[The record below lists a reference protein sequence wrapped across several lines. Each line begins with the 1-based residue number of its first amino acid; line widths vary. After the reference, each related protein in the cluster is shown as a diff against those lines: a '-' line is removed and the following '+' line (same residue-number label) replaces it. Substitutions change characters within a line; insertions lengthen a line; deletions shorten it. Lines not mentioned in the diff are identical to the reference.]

1 MIRNVNYLN
10 ESQEVAKVSISPKFI
25 KLFIGILIL
34 TFSWSLM
41 IPLFAGPDEHSN
53 FIKSAAVV
61 RGELTGMD
69 IPATPTMSYW
79 STYVDID
86 PLFGT
91 ALAVPSCFIFAS
103 EKPACDVPIGSIPTT
118 DAKAWTQMGRY
129 PPISFAIAGLG
140 TVFGANDL
148 STFASRFAIGLTCA
162 FFLAAA
168 IYSRQKRDQ
177 TSIGFLAAIT
187 PGVLFISSMNSPSGT
202 EICSAIAIWTLLP
215 LLLSGNH
222 ISKFEMFVLGSAGI
236 LLTGSRP
243 LGFVM
248 FAIILTISAFLNWN
262 YRQHWKSILQH
273 RFFLISQAVFFVFSI
288 FWFRYI
294 YSFQTGEKVVDGM
307 RAISRERQI
316 LTVFSHI
323 PNVIEQAFG
332 NYGWLDSPSP
342 QLATYLGLGF
352 ILFVIGKFW
361 GSNENRAKFAMLLIL
376 GTTLVFCFLI
386 DLQMYSML
394 RAFGLQG
401 RHIMPLLVGIPILVT
416 QGSLYKARTE
426 YWAGGLWAVLMIW
439 CGMSALRRYSV
450 GINGQNALEMF
461 RDPTRSPGIGL
472 KFSLLLLVSATA
484 IATFFIVR
492 VVNQTQD
499 NSI

>member
-1 MIRNVNYLN
+1 MSVNSNFL
-10 ESQEVAKVSISPKFI
+10 
-25 KLFIGILIL
+25 KLFTGISLLI
-34 TFSWSLM
+34 FSWSLM

-61 RGELTGMD
+61 RGEITGLNID
-69 IPATPTMSYW
+69 ATPTMSYW

-86 PLFGT
+86 PKFGT

-103 EKPACDVPIGSIPTT
+103 EKPACDVPVGSIPVT
-118 DAKAWTQMGRY
+118 DAIPWTQMGRY
-129 PPISFAIAGLG
+129 PPISFAIAGMG
-140 TVFGANDL
+140 TVFGATDL
-148 STFASRFAIGLTCA
+148 SAFASRFAIGLTCA

-168 IYSRQKRDQ
+168 IYSRQKRNQ
-177 TSIGFLAAIT
+177 TSLGFLAAIT
-187 PGVLFISSMNSPSGT
+187 PGVVFISSMNSPSGT

-215 LLLSGNH
+215 LLLSSNQ
-222 ISKFEMFVLGSAGI
+222 ISKFEMFALGSAGI

-248 FAIILTISAFLNWN
+248 SSVVLSLSVFLNWDN
-262 YRQHWKSILQH
+262 CRHWRAILQH
-273 RFFLISQAVFFVFSI
+273 RFFLISQTVFFIFSI
-288 FWFRYI
+288 FWFTYV

-307 RAISRERQI
+307 RAISREKQL

-323 PNVIEQAFG
+323 PNVVEQAFG

-342 QLATYLGLGF
+342 QLATYLGFGF

-361 GSNENRAKFAMLLIL
+361 GSNENRAKFSMLLIL

-439 CGMSALRRYSV
+439 CGISALRRYSV

-461 RDPTRSPGIGL
+461 RDPTWSPRIGL
-472 KFSLLLLVSATA
+472 NFSLLLLASATA
-484 IATFFIVR
+484 IATFFIVK

-499 NSI
+499 DPI

>member
-1 MIRNVNYLN
+1 MK
-10 ESQEVAKVSISPKFI
+10 EQEVAKMPISSKFL
-25 KLFIGILIL
+25 KLFIGIFVL
-34 TFSWSLM
+34 TVSWSIM

-53 FIKSAAVV
+53 FIKSAALV
-61 RGELTGMD
+61 RGELTGVD
-69 IPATPTMSYW
+69 IEATPTMSYW

-86 PLFGT
+86 PKFGN

-103 EKPACDVPIGSIPTT
+103 EKPACDVPVGSLPTT

-148 STFASRFAIGLTCA
+148 SAFASRLAIGLTCA

-168 IYSRQKRDQ
+168 IHSRQKRNQ

-222 ISKFEMFVLGSAGI
+222 ISKFEMFALGSAGI

-248 FAIILTISAFLNWN
+248 FTIVLVITAFLNWN
-262 YRQHWKSILQH
+262 NRQHWKSILQH

-294 YSFQTGEKVVDGM
+294 YSFQTSEKVVDGM
-307 RAISRERQI
+307 HAISREKQI
-316 LTVFSHI
+316 LTVFSHL
-323 PNVIEQAFG
+323 PNVIEQAFR
-332 NYGWLDSPSP
+332 NYGWLDSPTP

-361 GSNENRAKFAMLLIL
+361 SSNESRVKISMQLIL
-376 GTTLVFCFLI
+376 GITLIFCFLI

-401 RHIMPLLVGIPILVT
+401 RHVMPLLVGIPILVT
-416 QGSLYKARTE
+416 QGSRYKARTE
-426 YWAGGLWAVLMIW
+426 FWAGGLWAVLMIW
-439 CGMSALRRYSV
+439 SGMSALRRYSV
-450 GINGQNALEMF
+450 GIQGQNSLEMF
-461 RDPTRSPGIGL
+461 RDPSWSPMIGIN
-472 KFSLLLLVSATA
+472 FSLLLLVCATA
-484 IATFFIVR
+484 IATLFIVR
-492 VVNQTQD
+492 AVSQTQD